1 MIIINPDNIENYIEA
16 QIRELEDKRDESFLH
31 LYYGFEHAKFKLIF
45 SSLHSTLNKLFKLM
59 NERLPTNSSGAHFW
73 ADPSRELL
81 NVINMVNGLKDKLS
95 ESPFAFQLDNYYQGI
110 FNLCESFLSRSGGSE
125 IPPRV
130 DTITLYYRLPIF
142 VPSEIQIVR
151 RTVIDNYYNL
161 KIVGEGSYAYVYKYH
176 DDYYQRDYIVK
187 RAKKDLNDKE
197 IIRFSREYQ
206 EMEKLSSPYVV
217 EVFRFNENRK
227 EYVMEFMD
235 TTLHDYIQ
243 KNNGSITLAVRQSLA
258 FQVIRAFEYIHSK
271 NLLHRDISPNNV
283 LLKLYDDVIVVKISD
298 FGLVRIPNS
307 VLTTVNTE
315 FKGSFNDPSLRTEGF
330 DTYDITHETYALT
343 MLMLYIMTG
352 STKAD
357 KIKDSNFRIFVNKG
371 LNPDKTKR
379 FQNVHELANGFR
391 YTLEKKV

>member
-1 MIIINPDNIENYIEA
+1 MIIINPDTIVNYIEV
-16 QIRELEDKRDESFLH
+16 QMRELEDNRDESFLH
-31 LYYGFEHAKFKLIF
+31 LYQGFKQPKLKLIF
-45 SSLHSTLNKLFKLM
+45 SSLHSTLNKLFKQM
-59 NERLPTNSSGAHFW
+59 NERLPTGENEAYFW

-81 NVINMVNGLKDKLS
+81 KVINIIDGLNNKLS
-95 ESPFAFQLDNYYQGI
+95 RTNFAFRLDNYYQDTI
-110 FNLCESFLSRSGGSE
+110 DLCKIFLSPCRGST
-125 IPPRV
+125 IPPRMDKIV
-130 DTITLYYRLPIF
+130 PSYLLPIF
-142 VPSEIQIVR
+142 IPVEMQIVKHDA
-151 RTVIDNYYNL
+151 IENMCCL
-161 KIVGEGSYAYVYKYH
+161 KMIGEGSYAYVYKYR

-197 IIRFSREYQ
+197 IIRFAREYQ
-206 EMEKLSSPYVV
+206 EMEKLNSPYVV
-217 EVFRFNENRK
+217 EVFRFDEDRK
-227 EYVMEFMD
+227 EYIMEFMD
-235 TTLHDYIQ
+235 TTLHDYMQ
-243 KNNGSITLAVRQSLA
+243 KNNGSITFSERQSLA